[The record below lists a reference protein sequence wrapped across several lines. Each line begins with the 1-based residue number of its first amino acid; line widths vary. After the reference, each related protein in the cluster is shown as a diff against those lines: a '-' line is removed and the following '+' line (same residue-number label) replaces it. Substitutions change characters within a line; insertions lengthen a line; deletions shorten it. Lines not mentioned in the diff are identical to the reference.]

1 MMKIIG
7 LMTEDFRFFYEVVE
21 SLKRR
26 GEPFVSLGF
35 TDSIPPAVG
44 VIITTEHESGMVQ
57 FSKVVADDDP
67 EYAINMALSIIHG
80 GDEFNTLVVGIDPG
94 PRPGMVVLGDGKVL
108 ISKIVPVPEQ
118 VADELSEIISY
129 VEFQK
134 IIVRIGH
141 GNPINRNRSI
151 CALWD
156 LVDHI
161 EVVDETSTTGKGGVP
176 DIEAALAIAKTP
188 GIRLLH
194 RPAISPTSGEIRDI
208 QRRSRLE
215 SGGRFTI
222 SHELAMRVAKGEIT
236 LREALDVQQ
245 RSKIS
250 HKRESS

>member
-7 LMTEDFRFFYEVVE
+7 LMTEDFKFFHEVVE

-35 TDSIPPAVG
+35 GDPVPPGVG

-67 EYAINMALSIIHG
+67 ECAINMALSVVHG

-108 ISKIVPVPEQ
+108 VSKIIQLPEQ
-118 VADELSEIISY
+118 VADEISDIINFI
-129 VEFQK
+129 EFQK

-141 GNPINRNRSI
+141 GDPTNRNRSI

-156 LVDHI
+156 IVDHI
-161 EVVDETSTTGKGGVP
+161 EVVDETSTTVKSSVP
-176 DIEAALAIAKTP
+176 DVEAALAIARTP

-194 RPAISPTSGEIRDI
+194 RPIVSPTSGEIRDL
-208 QRRSRLE
+208 QRLSRLE
-215 SGGRFTI
+215 SEGRLTI
-222 SHELAMRVAKGEIT
+222 SHELALRVAKGEIT
-236 LREALDVQQ
+236 LMEAIEAQQ

-250 HKRESS
+250 RKRESS